1 MLEESSKSFTSS
13 HGRSSVGSKDSVSS
27 TSNSESKNSSKE
39 DKLYKISSSN
49 NQSIDGKHQHY
60 KTKFRIQAKH
70 TYEYR
75 AEYKN
80 IEKFSEKS

>member
-13 HGRSSVGSKDSVSS
+13 HGRSSAGSKDSVSS

-49 NQSIDGKHQHY
+49 NQSIDGKYYHY
-60 KTKFRIQAKH
+60 KNEFRIQAKY

-75 AEYKN
+75 AECKN
-80 IEKFSEKS
+80 VEELSEKQ